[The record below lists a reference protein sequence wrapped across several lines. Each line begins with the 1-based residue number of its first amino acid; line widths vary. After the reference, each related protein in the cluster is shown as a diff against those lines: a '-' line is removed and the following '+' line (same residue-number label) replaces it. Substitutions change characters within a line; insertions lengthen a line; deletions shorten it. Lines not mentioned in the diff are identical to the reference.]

1 MYLPLAVYWS
11 ILFVGTSLPSD
22 RAITFTVSDKFQHF
36 AAYSILS
43 FMLSL
48 AFLVQDKHRAVKEKY
63 LIMAVLVSSVYG
75 TLDEIHQIFV
85 PGRSADVFD
94 LIADA
99 IGSVTGAMLFYFFN
113 KYILR

>member
-1 MYLPLAVYWS
+1 M
-11 ILFVGTSLPSD
+11 FVGTSLPSN
-22 RAITFTVSDKFQHF
+22 RAISFTVSDKFQHF
-36 AAYSILS
+36 AAYAILS
-43 FMLSL
+43 FMLAL
-48 AFLVQDKHRAVKEKY
+48 AFFVQDKYRSVKEKY

-99 IGSVTGAMLFYFFN
+99 IGAVIGAVLFYFFN